1 MGIALGG
8 FQHRVF
14 RWITGIQSKRRVDG
28 SWEYP
33 PMETAMEEIGF
44 EDMGEYFLKRQ
55 NMVAQYIVIWPVLDL
70 CEDTVRRSGAWVAR
84 RWWYQ

>member
-1 MGIALGG
+1 
-8 FQHRVF
+8 
-14 RWITGIQSKRRVDG
+14 
-28 SWEYP
+28 
-33 PMETAMEEIGF
+33 METAMEEIGF

-55 NMVAQYIVIWPVLDL
+55 NMVAQYIVIRPVLDL

>member
-1 MGIALGG
+1 
-8 FQHRVF
+8 
-14 RWITGIQSKRRVDG
+14 
-28 SWEYP
+28 
-33 PMETAMEEIGF
+33 METAMEEIGF

-84 RWWYQ
+84 RWWYQERMELAGAREVEAVADW